1 MFFWQN
7 WKIFLSCDIE
17 TGPQT
22 SELES
27 PARSKDSRQ
36 SRFCSTLLEGLFAS
50 APPST
55 AMHITTNRL
64 HPAASA
70 NFVSVLQSNEA
81 EFQRVAAV
89 AFFTADF
96 SLSLSLSLS
105 LSGSVARDAC
115 EGQWRLISPIVR
127 SVSPFQSALPPSLLV
142 YQSASLRPSQMK
154 SVDQMAADAVQCSTE
169 VVMQ

>member
-17 TGPQT
+17 TGQQT

-81 EFQRVAAV
+81 EFQRAAAV

-96 SLSLSLSLS
+96 SLSLSLSLRLRRSRCVRRTMAAHFADCS
-105 LSGSVARDAC
+105 LCFAVSVR
-115 EGQWRLISPIVR
+115 
-127 SVSPFQSALPPSLLV
+127 PPSLSPRISIRV
-142 YQSASLRPSQMK
+142 PPSI
-154 SVDQMAADAVQCSTE
+154 ANE
-169 VVMQ
+169 VC